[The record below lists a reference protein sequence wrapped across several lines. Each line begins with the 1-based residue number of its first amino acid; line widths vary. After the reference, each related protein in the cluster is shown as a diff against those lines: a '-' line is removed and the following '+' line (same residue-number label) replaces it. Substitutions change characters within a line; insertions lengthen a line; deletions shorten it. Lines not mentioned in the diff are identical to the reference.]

1 MAEFLRTFTSGRMN
15 KDLDERLLPNGEYR
29 DALNLDLSSSEGS
42 DIGSLQLLKGN
53 LELKNSSYN
62 TSTQSLIEWN
72 ASTYISEY
80 TNAFCVGSI
89 ADDTNDKIYWIVGS
103 DDYNCIAEYDL
114 KTKVTV
120 PVLVE
125 DKSISNFLNF
135 SESYLV
141 TGINLLQGYLI
152 WTDNQTE
159 PKQISIEKFKAG
171 TNDFVTQTA
180 FSDGVLSFVMA
191 EKDTTVASIGPL
203 YAPELGLYNTLRSRP
218 VDSSFSY
225 NLAGIPGTPP
235 TGDNV
240 LSIAPDTII
249 TVSLDSPAEY
259 QAGDRVLAYATI
271 PNSGGGNLV
280 VYANFI
286 VTTEYEDSSGG
297 YNYDFQ
303 FKSIGSGG
311 EQQSNFVLD
320 QLQLWEVELVGEKT
334 LFEKK
339 FVTYAY
345 RYVYDNNQISPFS
358 PFSKVAFL
366 PQRYDFESY
375 TGYNKGMLN
384 DLKKVDVFFGKDL
397 PLNASKVEVLFK
409 ETHNTTVYTVKSI
422 NRSDLGDTN
431 QKTTITVSPDE
442 PNYLSVSYVTIAG
455 NNIVTSLAPG
465 ATGVFYHTENSLITS
480 VPTFP
485 LTTTIENTGYGLEIT
500 SEIVRG
506 AVETNQLLRPWD
518 NVPKKALAQEVIG
531 NRIVYG
537 NYTQNYTVDDTFTFD
552 TTRTMLNEEPF
563 SSSYQV
569 QEPYPT
575 IKSLRTYQFG
585 IVFKDKYG
593 RETPVFSN
601 EKAVVGSTIE
611 NSDGKFFLTAGMNGI
626 SPRNADG
633 SEMFEYFKF
642 FIKDPTLPYY
652 NAVADQMYLSPD
664 GYSAWVSFP
673 SSEVNKFE
681 VGDHIILKKTHGE
694 TTAVQTSDNRYKVLA
709 IETEPPADISF
720 RYDILHA
727 DNHGFSAAFP
737 YEGTATELVYGNT
750 PVEGSNVFSI
760 AKGSSSPFTNDNG
773 TQRGNYVRFI
783 KDGVFS
789 QYYRIDEL
797 EQVSGSWLFTV
808 FPKFGSDVNFLYA
821 TPGDEQSL
829 LNLPIT
835 TEISERA
842 KIETYEE
849 FKGRFFARLESN
861 STLTSSFLGTSSFTE
876 GAAATFN
883 NQPANWYNGRLDT
896 AGRIQGAIG
905 VGFPTSD
912 TILGNVNT
920 NNQSYNDGWYFTGGG
935 MGPSAGFVDDEG
947 YSNIDAPWTFG
958 GLSDRSESIGGQPV
972 EDLAIWGDG
981 GSDNRFSDITGN
993 KSFKGNSNAL
1003 GYYRGRP
1010 TDLQGGDSGRVKAG
1024 LNMRAPSSGKPWDV
1038 HIGRRIDGQFDLTGG
1053 FRGIAKNLVAGT
1065 KIRFSNHDTEY
1076 TIVESGYQTGW
1087 MTSFWGLLFDK
1098 RLQHP
1103 VNAYAMYNIINYNDR
1118 PAGTYDP
1125 LPYTQTLF
1133 EVQGQ
1138 QYLPIDR
1145 TDPENPT
1152 GRIDIEMIV
1161 LVQATGDRRVDENP
1175 AIFETEPDESL
1186 DLNLYYEA
1194 SDAIPIS
1201 QYSETHRLPWFNSFG
1216 FANGVESNRIRDD
1229 FNAFEIGKGAKV
1241 STVLDEPYEEEVRSN
1256 GFIFSQIFNSTAGIN
1271 RLNQFI
1277 QALPITKELN
1287 PIYGSIQKLYSR
1299 DTDLITLC
1307 EDKCFRVLA
1316 NKDALY
1322 NADGNTNITGNTNV
1336 LGQAVPYVGEF
1347 GISTNPESFAFF
1359 GFRAY
1364 FADKSRG
1371 SVMRL
1376 SRDGLTEISNVG
1388 LADFFADNLKLNNR
1402 IIGTYDE
1409 DSQLYNLSLN
1419 TLSAEW
1425 QEKLAEGIVDR
1436 TDCDDDLDIG
1446 DPKVTETTVSFAEG
1460 TKGWESRKSFI
1471 PEAGVSINNNYYTFK
1486 NGLLWIHA
1494 ENETYNNFYGVQYFS
1509 TMTTIFNDGPTVV
1522 KGFKALDYVGS
1533 RPRNYVYSTGNG
1545 VNYSIAQ
1552 VVAGNLTPTGQSVP
1566 ANKEGWYA
1574 QAIVT
1579 DMQEGH
1585 IKEFITKENKNF
1597 NYIKGLETFFNSD
1610 CDTNVSTSEFSVQGI
1625 GRATTITGEVDQQS
1639 YKVRIFIDN
1648 TCYIP

>member
-171 TNDFVTQTA
+171 TSDFVTQTA

-320 QLQLWEVELVGEKT
+320 LLQLWEVELVGEKT

-465 ATGVFYHTENSLITS
+465 ATGVFYHTQNSLITS

-552 TTRTMLNEEPF
+552 TTRTILNEEPF
-563 SSSYQV
+563 SSSYQAE
-569 QEPYPT
+569 EPYPT

-694 TTAVQTSDNRYKVLA
+694 SSAVQTSDNRYKVLA

-727 DNHGFSAAFP
+727 DDHGFSAAFP
-737 YEGTATELVYGNT
+737 YTGTATELVYGNT

-760 AKGSSSPFTNDNG
+760 AGGSSSPFTNDNG

-797 EQVSGSWLFTV
+797 EQVSGSWLLTV

-905 VGFPTSD
+905 AGLPTSD

-947 YSNIDAPWTFG
+947 YSNINAPWTFG
-958 GLSDRSESIGGQPV
+958 GLSDRSDNFGIGPV
-972 EDLAIWGDG
+972 QDLAIWGDG
-981 GSDNRFSDITGN
+981 GPSSRFSDITGN
-993 KSFKGNSNAL
+993 KSFKGIGSTN

-1010 TDLQGGDSGRVKAG
+1010 TDEQGGDGDEVKTG

-1038 HIGRRIDGQFDLTGG
+1038 HIGRRIDGQFTGTGG
-1053 FRGIAKNLVAGT
+1053 FKGIAKNLVAGT

-1087 MTSFWGLLFDK
+1087 ETQFWGLLFDK

-1103 VNAYAMYNIINYNDR
+1103 VNAYAMYNIINYNNR

-1241 STVLDEPYEEEVRSN
+1241 STVLDEPYEEEIRSN

-1388 LADFFADNLKLNNR
+1388 LADFFADNLKLNKR

-1425 QEKLAEGIVDR
+1425 QEKLAEGTVDR
-1436 TDCDDDLDIG
+1436 ADCDDDIDIG

-1533 RPRNYVYSTGNG
+1533 RPRNYVYSTGDG